1 MSETATQPAP
11 NASANPGSD
20 PAAVGDGGPAT
31 PPAGFVPLSEAEN
44 LREEARRSRQAAEDL
59 RQELARAKSTAAT
72 AKPGTDDAILGFDP
86 DAFRQN
92 LLRDVSGVIG
102 LTQAA
107 ASAKQEFPN
116 ADPALFEPER
126 LAQFSSP
133 EAYRLAVED
142 SHRRVAAI
150 LDAGWSER
158 EAKLREELA
167 GRIGDAGA
175 NAGGTATPPAGGD
188 PTPQQLAGLSMKE
201 IDALEASSPGVLQRV
216 AASVGR

>member
-11 NASANPGSD
+11 AASPTPGSD
-20 PAAVGDGGPAT
+20 PAAGGDGGPAT
-31 PPAGFVPLSEAEN
+31 TPAGFVPLSEAEN

-59 RQELARAKSTAAT
+59 RQELARAKAAAPT
-72 AKPGTDDAILGFDP
+72 AKPGTEDTTSGFDP
-86 DAFRQN
+86 DAFRQA
-92 LLRDVSGVIG
+92 LLRDVSGVIS
-102 LTQAA
+102 LTQTA
-107 ASAKQEFPN
+107 ASAKAEFPN
-116 ADPALFEPER
+116 ADPALFEPSR
-126 LAQFSSP
+126 IAQFSSP

-150 LDAGWSER
+150 LDAGWQER

-175 NAGGTATPPAGGD
+175 NAGGTGTVPAGGD
-188 PTPQQLAGLSMKE
+188 PTPQQLAAMDMRE
-201 IDALEASSPGVLQRV
+201 IEALEAQNPGVLQRV

>member
-11 NASANPGSD
+11 NASPNPGSD
-20 PAAVGDGGPAT
+20 PAAGGDGGPAT

-44 LREEARRSRQAAEDL
+44 LREEARRARQAAEDL
-59 RQELARAKSTAAT
+59 RQELARAKSAPTT
-72 AKPGTDDAILGFDP
+72 KPGTEDTTSGFDL
-86 DAFRQN
+86 DAFRQT
-92 LLRDVSGVIG
+92 LLRDVSGVIS
-102 LTQAA
+102 LTQTA
-107 ASAKQEFPN
+107 ASAKSEFPN

-126 LAQFSSP
+126 IAQFSSP

-150 LDAGWSER
+150 LDAGWQER

-167 GRIGDAGA
+167 GKIGDAGA
-175 NAGGTATPPAGGD
+175 NAGGSASIPAGGD
-188 PTPQQLAGLSMKE
+188 PTPAQLAAMSMRE
-201 IDALEASSPGVLQRV
+201 IEALEASNPGVLARV